1 MKPTMKKWLIGLLSV
16 ALLAGNLPV
25 YAVNTAYAAEE
36 DGFFTDEAESFE
48 GSLEEPE
55 ENPDGGQSEDS
66 FASVSEFTG
75 FTSGEAE
82 EDFSGE
88 EDFVAPDS
96 QDGFEGEADP
106 TTLLESDMQD
116 EGGYLQNLTLYT
128 SQSGVST
135 VALKRSAD
143 LDAEFGG
150 KVYVAEY
157 GSNMD
162 SASFWITADLAGNAP
177 DGSAIQLETTGLD
190 GQKQN
195 LELSTSAY
203 KDGTRYNVSASVF
216 SSGGNGSKRALYTIT
231 AGTEGDKQVYQ
242 ILVERRL
249 DLSDLKAYLPDDKDL
264 AKNILPKFDTTGT
277 TRDYETTVVV
287 STASLQVVPKAFS
300 SNWYQLAISSEN
312 VTTGEVKEVPF
323 SSTDTAVS
331 VPLADTGDTK
341 VTLSMSEANTYADPA
356 LAEKTYT
363 STGTYT
369 ILVHKSTSDKVSF
382 QVTPEDAVISV
393 YDKDGERLT
402 PSADS
407 LMIYENILQ
416 GEAYTWNIS
425 KYGYISKQG
434 SFTGGEVSDIT
445 AELVKQDA
453 TQPEIT
459 DNDWI
464 NFRNSDTNNGI
475 TGSSTPTSADS
486 TLLKWNTRIGVGWE
500 AAITPPLI
508 LGGAVYVASGQFIYK
523 LDKNTGEILQTSE
536 QLSGN
541 MQYAMIP
548 LTYAEGM
555 LFAQIGGGQIQAV
568 SATSLKSLWISE
580 SLGGQTLSQ
589 SRIRMDIFTQEP
601 GTPRLQQALI
611 SVCLLQTRIHS
622 QEQKLNTAPGNTT
635 IRAAFTGLVPMPH
648 PITWYLVPT
657 TVLQKEQIP
666 IPPFYIL

>member
-1 MKPTMKKWLIGLLSV
+1 MKPTMKKWLTGLLSA

-36 DGFFTDEAESFE
+36 DGFFTDETDSFE
-48 GSLEEPE
+48 GGSQESE
-55 ENPDGGQSEDS
+55 DTQSEDS

-300 SNWYQLAISSEN
+300 GNWYQLAISSEN

-407 LMIYENILQ
+407 LMVYENILQ

-425 KYGYISKQG
+425 KYGYISQQG
-434 SFTGGEVSDIT
+434 SFTGGEVSDI
-445 AELVKQDA
+445 
-453 TQPEIT
+453 
-459 DNDWI
+459 
-464 NFRNSDTNNGI
+464 
-475 TGSSTPTSADS
+475 SA
-486 TLLKWNTRIGVGWE
+486 
-500 AAITPPLI
+500 
-508 LGGAVYVASGQFIYK
+508 
-523 LDKNTGEILQTSE
+523 
-536 QLSGN
+536 
-541 MQYAMIP
+541 
-548 LTYAEGM
+548 
-555 LFAQIGGGQIQAV
+555 
-568 SATSLKSLWISE
+568 
-580 SLGGQTLSQ
+580 
-589 SRIRMDIFTQEP
+589 
-601 GTPRLQQALI
+601 
-611 SVCLLQTRIHS
+611 
-622 QEQKLNTAPGNTT
+622 
-635 IRAAFTGLVPMPH
+635 
-648 PITWYLVPT
+648 
-657 TVLQKEQIP
+657 
-666 IPPFYIL
+666 

>member
-1 MKPTMKKWLIGLLSV
+1 MKPTMKKWLTGLLSA

-25 YAVNTAYAAEE
+25 YALNTAYAAEE
-36 DGFFTDEAESFE
+36 DGFFTDETDSFE
-48 GSLEEPE
+48 GGSQESE
-55 ENPDGGQSEDS
+55 DTQSEDS

-88 EDFVAPDS
+88 EDFEASDS
-96 QDGFEGEADP
+96 QEGFEGETDP
-106 TTLLESDMQD
+106 IIMPETDAQD

-128 SQSGVST
+128 SQSGAST
-135 VALKRSAD
+135 VGLKRMSD

-177 DGSAIQLETTGLD
+177 EGSVLQLETTGLD
-190 GQKQN
+190 GEKQN
-195 LELSTSAY
+195 AEMSKSGYT
-203 KDGTRYNVSASVF
+203 DGTRYNIAASVF
-216 SSGGNGSKRALYTIT
+216 AAGENGSKRALYTIT

-249 DLSDLKAYLPDDKDL
+249 DLSDLKACLPDDKDL

-277 TRDYETTVVV
+277 TRDYEATVAV

-300 SNWYQLAISSEN
+300 NNWYSLAISSEN

-341 VTLSMSEANTYADPA
+341 VTFSLSEDNTYADSA

-402 PSADS
+402 PSVDS
-407 LMIYENILQ
+407 LMVYENILQ

-425 KYGYISKQG
+425 KYGYISRQG
-434 SFTGGEVSDIT
+434 SFTGGEVSDIS

-464 NFRNSDTNNGI
+464 NFRNSETNNGI

-486 TLLKWNTRIGVGWE
+486 TLLKWTKRIGVGWE

-508 LGGAVYVASGQFIYK
+508 LGRSSLCSVWTVY
-523 LDKNTGEILQTSE
+523 L
-536 QLSGN
+536 
-541 MQYAMIP
+541 
-548 LTYAEGM
+548 
-555 LFAQIGGGQIQAV
+555 
-568 SATSLKSLWISE
+568 
-580 SLGGQTLSQ
+580 
-589 SRIRMDIFTQEP
+589 
-601 GTPRLQQALI
+601 
-611 SVCLLQTRIHS
+611 
-622 QEQKLNTAPGNTT
+622 
-635 IRAAFTGLVPMPH
+635 
-648 PITWYLVPT
+648 
-657 TVLQKEQIP
+657 
-666 IPPFYIL
+666 

>member
-1 MKPTMKKWLIGLLSV
+1 M
-16 ALLAGNLPV
+16 
-25 YAVNTAYAAEE
+25 
-36 DGFFTDEAESFE
+36 
-48 GSLEEPE
+48 
-55 ENPDGGQSEDS
+55 
-66 FASVSEFTG
+66 
-75 FTSGEAE
+75 
-82 EDFSGE
+82 
-88 EDFVAPDS
+88 
-96 QDGFEGEADP
+96 
-106 TTLLESDMQD
+106 
-116 EGGYLQNLTLYT
+116 
-128 SQSGVST
+128 
-135 VALKRSAD
+135 
-143 LDAEFGG
+143 
-150 KVYVAEY
+150 
-157 GSNMD
+157 
-162 SASFWITADLAGNAP
+162 
-177 DGSAIQLETTGLD
+177 
-190 GQKQN
+190 
-195 LELSTSAY
+195 
-203 KDGTRYNVSASVF
+203 
-216 SSGGNGSKRALYTIT
+216 
-231 AGTEGDKQVYQ
+231 
-242 ILVERRL
+242 
-249 DLSDLKAYLPDDKDL
+249 
-264 AKNILPKFDTTGT
+264 
-277 TRDYETTVVV
+277 V

-580 SLGGQTLSQ
+580 SLGGQTLSPL
-589 SRIRMDIFTQEP
+589 S
-601 GTPRLQQALI
+601 LI
-611 SVCLLQTRIHS
+611 HI
-622 QEQKLNTAPGNTT
+622 
-635 IRAAFTGLVPMPH
+635 
-648 PITWYLVPT
+648 
-657 TVLQKEQIP
+657 
-666 IPPFYIL
+666 

>member
-1 MKPTMKKWLIGLLSV
+1 MKPTMKKWLTGLLSA

-36 DGFFTDEAESFE
+36 DGFFTDEAASFE

-82 EDFSGE
+82 EEFSGE

-128 SQSGVST
+128 SQSGAST
-135 VALKRSAD
+135 VDLKRMSD
-143 LDAEFGG
+143 LDTEFGG

-162 SASFWITADLAGNAP
+162 SASFWITADLTGNAP
-177 DGSAIQLETTGLD
+177 EGSKVQLETTGLD

-203 KDGTRYNVSASVF
+203 TDRTRYNVSTSVF
-216 SSGGNGSKRALYTIT
+216 SSGENGSKRALYTIT

-249 DLSDLKAYLPDDKDL
+249 DLSDIKAYLPDDKDL

-277 TRDYETTVVV
+277 TRDYEATAAV

-300 SNWYQLAISSEN
+300 GNWYSLAISSEN

-382 QVTPEDAVISV
+382 QITPEDAVISV

-407 LMIYENILQ
+407 LMVYENILQ

-425 KYGYISKQG
+425 KYGYISQQG
-434 SFTGGEVSDIT
+434 SFTGGEVSDIS

-486 TLLKWNTRIGVGWE
+486 TLLKWTTRIGVGWE

-555 LFAQIGGGQIQAV
+555 L
-568 SATSLKSLWISE
+568 LHRSE
-580 SLGGQTLSQ
+580 ADR
-589 SRIRMDIFTQEP
+589 SRR
-601 GTPRLQQALI
+601 
-611 SVCLLQTRIHS
+611 SVLL
-622 QEQKLNTAPGNTT
+622 P
-635 IRAAFTGLVPMPH
+635 
-648 PITWYLVPT
+648 
-657 TVLQKEQIP
+657 
-666 IPPFYIL
+666 

>member
-1 MKPTMKKWLIGLLSV
+1 MKPTMKKWLTGLLSV

-508 LGGAVYVASGQFIYK
+508 LGGAVYVASGQFIY
-523 LDKNTGEILQTSE
+523 
-536 QLSGN
+536 
-541 MQYAMIP
+541 
-548 LTYAEGM
+548 
-555 LFAQIGGGQIQAV
+555 
-568 SATSLKSLWISE
+568 
-580 SLGGQTLSQ
+580 
-589 SRIRMDIFTQEP
+589 
-601 GTPRLQQALI
+601 
-611 SVCLLQTRIHS
+611 
-622 QEQKLNTAPGNTT
+622 
-635 IRAAFTGLVPMPH
+635 
-648 PITWYLVPT
+648 
-657 TVLQKEQIP
+657 
-666 IPPFYIL
+666 